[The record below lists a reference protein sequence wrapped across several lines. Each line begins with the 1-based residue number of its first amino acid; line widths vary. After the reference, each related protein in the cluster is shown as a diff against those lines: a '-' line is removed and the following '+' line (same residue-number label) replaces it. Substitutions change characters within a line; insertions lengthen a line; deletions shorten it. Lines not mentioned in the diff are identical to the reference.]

1 MKREESPHS
10 RGAGSPAPR
19 RRSWVRRFA
28 ARAGWLVPAALAMLV
43 PKCPL
48 CLVAYL
54 GAATGLGF
62 VGKEICGL
70 PPSSPTSWV
79 APAGIALAL
88 AVGIFWAWRIRHSR
102 TLARTEK
109 QPAR

>member
-1 MKREESPHS
+1 MRSEASTHP
-10 RGAGSPAPR
+10 RGAGDPAPR
-19 RRSWVRRFA
+19 RRSWLRRFA

-62 VGKEICGL
+62 VGKEVCGL
-70 PPSSPTSWV
+70 PSSSGPSWV
-79 APAGIALAL
+79 APTGIALAL
-88 AVGIFWAWRIRHSR
+88 ALGIFWLRR
-102 TLARTEK
+102 AR
-109 QPAR
+109 PAKR

>member
-1 MKREESPHS
+1 MTVMKSEASTHS
-10 RGAGSPAPR
+10 RGAGDPAPR
-19 RRSWVRRFA
+19 RRSWLRRFA
-28 ARAGWLVPAALAMLV
+28 ARASWLVPPALAMLV

-62 VGKEICGL
+62 VGKEVCGL
-70 PPSSPTSWV
+70 PSSGASSWV

-88 AVGIFWAWRIRHSR
+88 ALGIFWTWRIRHSR
-102 TLARTEK
+102 TTGR
-109 QPAR
+109 